1 MGTRGKKAA
10 NKGGRPKVAAKREA
24 LIMLRLT
31 ADELAL
37 LKEAANGFPVSTW
50 IRVEIVK
57 LAAARVKGG
66 KV

>member
-10 NKGGRPKVAAKREA
+10 NKGGRPTVAAKRDA
-24 LIMLRLT
+24 LTMLRFT

-37 LKEAANGFPVSTW
+37 LKEAASGFPVSTW
-50 IRVEIVK
+50 IRVEIVR

-66 KV
+66 RA

>member
-1 MGTRGKKAA
+1 MGTRRRKAA
-10 NKGGRPKVAAKREA
+10 NKGGRPTVAVKRES
-24 LIMLRLT
+24 LKMLRFT

>member
-37 LKEAANGFPVSTW
+37 LKEAANGYPVSTF
-50 IRVEIVK
+50 IRVEMLK

>member
-1 MGTRGKKAA
+1 MGTRGRKAA

-24 LIMLRLT
+24 LTMLRLT

-37 LKEAANGFPVSTW
+37 IREAANGFPVSTW

-66 KV
+66 KA

>member
-37 LKEAANGFPVSTW
+37 IREAANGFPVSTW

-66 KV
+66 KP